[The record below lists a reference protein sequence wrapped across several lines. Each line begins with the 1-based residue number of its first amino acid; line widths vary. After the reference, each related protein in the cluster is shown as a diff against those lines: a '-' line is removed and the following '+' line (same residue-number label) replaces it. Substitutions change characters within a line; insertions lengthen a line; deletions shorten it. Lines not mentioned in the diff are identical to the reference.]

1 MVAETRTIYPEVE
14 LWTCDEHRL
23 GLLPCLRRVWAP
35 KGERPIVK
43 VQHTYEWLYL
53 YAFVQPQTGKT
64 IWYILPELNT
74 IAFQLVLNNF
84 AKAVSASTDKH
95 ILLML
100 DQAPWHTAKA
110 LELPEGIEPVLQPAY
125 SPELQPAER
134 LWLLSA
140 ETLCNQSFPSLDQLQ
155 DTRSKQC
162 ALLIE
167 HPQRV
172 KAHTLYHWWPII
184 L

>member
-1 MVAETRTIYPEVE
+1 M
-14 LWTCDEHRL
+14 
-23 GLLPCLRRVWAP
+23 GLLPCLRRIWAP

-43 VQHTYEWLYL
+43 VNPTYEWLYL

-74 IAFQLVLNNF
+74 VAFQIVLANF
-84 AKAVSASTDKH
+84 AKAVAASADKH

-110 LELPEGIEPVLQPAY
+110 LELPQGIERVLQPAY

-134 LWLLSA
+134 LWLLSD
-140 ETLCNQSFPSLDQLQ
+140 ETLINQSFTSLDALQ
-155 DTRSKQC
+155 QVLCDQC
-162 ALLIE
+162 VSLMDQPE
-167 HPQRV
+167 RV
-172 KAHTLYHWWPII
+172 KAHTLYHWWPLIV
-184 L
+184 